1 MIELNEDHKL
11 IQQTA
16 RDIAEDVIAP
26 NAAYYDSHEEFPQK
40 SFEALRDA
48 GFLAM
53 MVSPEYGGAGLDTI
67 SYVLAMIEVS
77 KACASTGVMM
87 SVNNSLAAFPLE
99 TYGSEYIK
107 NTFLRKISEGGK
119 LGAFALSEPDAGSDP
134 AGGRTTAVLD
144 GDEYILNGSKMW
156 ITNGGVA
163 DVYVVF
169 AKTNPDLKHK
179 GMSAFVVEKGTPG
192 FEIGPKEKKL
202 GIRASP
208 TTPLSF
214 DDCRIPKENL
224 IGTEGEGFK
233 IAMSTLDGGR
243 IGIAAQALGI
253 GQAALDAAIS
263 YSKTRRAFGQPIS
276 KFQGLR
282 WMIADA
288 AMDMEAAKLLTFQA
302 AILKDKKLRFTKEA
316 AMAKLYASE
325 AAVRTA
331 DMSLQIHGG
340 AGYSRDFPVERYY
353 RDAKITAIYEGTS
366 EIQRV
371 VISREVIDK

>member
-1 MIELNEDHKL
+1 MIELTEEQKL
-11 IQQTA
+11 VQQTA
-16 RDIAEDVIAP
+16 KEIAEDVIAP
-26 NAAYYDSHEEFPQK
+26 NASYYDANEEFPQK

-53 MVSPEYGGAGLDTI
+53 MVSPEYGGSGLDTL
-67 SYVLAMIEVS
+67 SYVLAMTEVS

-87 SVNNSLAAFPLE
+87 SVNNSLAAYPLE
-99 TYGSEYIK
+99 TYGSEYVK
-107 NTFLRKISEGGK
+107 DTFLRKIAEGGR

-134 AGGRTTAVLD
+134 AGGRATAVLD
-144 GDEYILNGSKMW
+144 GDEYILKGNKMW

-169 AKTNPDLKHK
+169 AKTQPELKHK

-192 FEIGPKEKKL
+192 FIIGPKEKKL

-208 TTPLSF
+208 TTPLTF

-224 IGTEGEGFK
+224 VGKEGEGFK

-253 GQAALDAAIS
+253 GLAAVEAAIS
-263 YSKTRRAFGQPIS
+263 YANTRQAFGTTIS

-282 WMIADA
+282 WMIANA
-288 AMDMEAAKLLTFQA
+288 SMEMEAARLLTWQA
-302 AILKDKKLRFTKEA
+302 AMMKDQGKRFTKEA

-325 AAVRTA
+325 AAVRAA

-371 VISREVIDK
+371 VIARETIDK